1 MLYYAEDNATQHIEA
16 LLGGLYKGCRDEEI
30 GVVKEV
36 LYKHNKCDW
45 LHLRHSKEWTGN
57 ALMLLTRHL

>member
-36 LYKHNKCDW
+36 LYRHNKCVGYTLDIQKNG
-45 LHLRHSKEWTGN
+45 LV
-57 ALMLLTRHL
+57 TR

>member
-36 LYKHNKCDW
+36 LYRHNKYVGYT
-45 LHLRHSKEWTGN
+45 LGVQKNGLV
-57 ALMLLTRHL
+57 TR